1 MIRFFYNLLFPVALL
16 FFLPGI
22 LVKMVRRGN
31 YRHKFGQ
38 RFGFYDRAL
47 RDRLRGGDRTWI
59 HAVSVGEVMIAL
71 KLAEKLRE
79 LEPALRVVLTTTTTT
94 GFAIATKDSPEW
106 IEVLYNPLDFWPVM
120 QRAFHVIHPQRVI
133 LVEAEV
139 WPNLA
144 AEAYRRSLPL
154 ALVNARL
161 STRSERRFRKF
172 RFAIA
177 PTFRLLDLVCVQES
191 EDVPRWEALGVD
203 LERIEVV
210 GSIKFDR
217 PQARP
222 DPEMPREV
230 LARCEIDPERPI
242 FFAGSTHAGEERIAA
257 EIFLNLRSEFPD
269 LFLIIAPRHFERT
282 VEIQRMLES
291 LGLRVAL
298 RTDASMTSSRMT
310 KPDCFILN
318 AMGELQHWYA
328 VGTVV
333 FVGKTL
339 TAHGGQNPV
348 EPIAAGCPV
357 IFGPNMGNFATL
369 ARSLVERGGAIQVAN
384 ETELRESVARLLRD
398 EPTRRRLVE
407 NARDVLRRH
416 DGATLRTAEFVT
428 SLRSRARAGRGAY
441 EFRK

>member
-1 MIRFFYNLLFPVALL
+1 MIRFLYNLLFPVALL

-22 LVKMVRRGN
+22 FVKMVRRGN
-31 YRHKFGQ
+31 YRHNFGQ

-47 RDRLRGGDRTWI
+47 RDRLRAGDRTWI

-94 GFAIATKDSPEW
+94 GFAIAREDSPEW
-106 IEVLYNPLDFWPVM
+106 IDVLYNPLDFWPVM
-120 QRAFHVIHPQRVI
+120 RCAFHVIRPQRVI

-144 AEAYRRSLPL
+144 AEAHRRSLPL

-161 STRSERRFRKF
+161 SARSERRFRKF
-172 RFAIA
+172 RFAVA
-177 PTFRLLDLVCVQES
+177 PTFRLLDLVCVQEP
-191 EDVPRWEALGVD
+191 EDVARWEALGVD
-203 LERIEVV
+203 RERIEVV

-217 PQARP
+217 SQAPP
-222 DPEMPREV
+222 DPKIPREV
-230 LARCEIDPERPI
+230 LAHCKIDPAGPM
-242 FFAGSTHAGEERIAA
+242 FFAGSTHPGEERIVA
-257 EIFLNLRSEFPD
+257 EIFLSLRSEFPD

-282 VEIQRMLES
+282 AEIQRMLEA
-291 LGLRVAL
+291 LDLRVAL
-298 RTDASMTSSRMT
+298 RTDAAIPPSRVV

-318 AMGELQHWYA
+318 AMGELRHWYA

-348 EPIAAGCPV
+348 EPIAAGRPV
-357 IFGPNMGNFATL
+357 IFGPHMENFATL
-369 ARSLVERGGAIQVAN
+369 ARSLVQRGGAVQVAN
-384 ETELRESVARLLRD
+384 EAALRENVARLLRD
-398 EPTRRRLVE
+398 EPMRRRLVE
-407 NARDVLRRH
+407 NARNVLHRH
-416 DGATLRTAEFVT
+416 DGATLRTADLVT
-428 SLRSRARAGRGAY
+428 SLRSRTRAGRVA
-441 EFRK
+441 R

>member
-1 MIRFFYNLLFPVALL
+1 MIRFFYNLLFPIGLL

-22 LVKMVRRGN
+22 AVKMVRRGN

-47 RDRLRGGDRTWI
+47 RHRLRACDHVWI
-59 HAVSVGEVMIAL
+59 HAVSVGEVLIAL

-79 LEPALRVVLTTTTTT
+79 LDPAMRLVVTTTTTT

-120 QRAFHVIHPQRVI
+120 RCAFQVIRPRRVV

-144 AEAYRRSLPL
+144 AEAHRRSLPL

-161 STRSERRFRKF
+161 SSRSERRFRTF
-172 RFAIA
+172 RFAVA

-191 EDVPRWEALGVD
+191 EDVPRWEALGVER
-203 LERIEVV
+203 ERIEVV

-217 PQARP
+217 PLIPP
-222 DPEMPREV
+222 DPEIPREI
-230 LARCEIDPERPI
+230 LARCEIDPARPV
-242 FFAGSTHAGEERIAA
+242 FLAGSTHAGEERIAA
-257 EIFLNLRSEFPD
+257 EIFLSLRDEFPD

-282 VEIQRMLES
+282 PEIQRMLQP

-298 RTDASMTSSRMT
+298 RTDAAVRPSRVM
-310 KPDCFILN
+310 KPDCFVLN
-318 AMGELQHWYA
+318 AMGELRHWYA

-348 EPIAAGCPV
+348 EPIAAGRPV
-357 IFGPNMGNFATL
+357 IFGPNMENFAVL
-369 ARSLVERGGAIQVAN
+369 ARSLVRAGGAVQVAN
-384 ETELRESVARLLRD
+384 EVELHENIARLLRD
-398 EPTRRRLVE
+398 ESARRRLVK
-407 NARDVLRRH
+407 NARSVLRCH
-416 DGATLRTAEFVT
+416 DGATLRTAELVMNLH
-428 SLRSRARAGRGAY
+428 SPARGKRNS
-441 EFRK
+441 

>member
-1 MIRFFYNLLFPVALL
+1 MIRFFYNLLFPIALL
-16 FFLPGI
+16 VFLPGI

-47 RDRLRGGDRTWI
+47 RDRLRDGDRTWI

-79 LEPALRVVLTTTTTT
+79 LEPTLGVVLTTTTTT

-120 QRAFHVIHPQRVI
+120 RRAFEVIRPRRVI

-144 AEAYRRSLPL
+144 AEARSRSLPL

-161 STRSERRFRKF
+161 SPRSERRFRKF
-172 RFAIA
+172 RFAVA
-177 PTFRLLDLVCVQES
+177 PTFRLLDLICVQEP
-191 EDVPRWEALGVD
+191 EDVPRWQAIGVER
-203 LERIEVV
+203 ERIEVV

-217 PQARP
+217 PHAPP
-222 DPEMPREV
+222 DPKIPSEF
-230 LARCEIDPERPI
+230 LARYGIDPARPI
-242 FFAGSTHAGEERIAA
+242 FLAGSTHAGEERITA
-257 EIFLNLRSEFPD
+257 EIFLRLRAEFPD

-282 VEIQRMLES
+282 AEIQRMLES

-298 RTDASMTSSRMT
+298 RTDAAVKPSRDM

-348 EPIAAGCPV
+348 EPVAAGRPV
-357 IFGPNMGNFATL
+357 IFGPNMENFATL
-369 ARSLVERGGAIQVAN
+369 ARSLVQGGGAAQVAN
-384 ETELRESVARLLRD
+384 EAELQESAARLLRD
-398 EPTRRRLVE
+398 EPARRRLVE
-407 NARDVLRRH
+407 NARNVLRRH
-416 DGATLRTAEFVT
+416 DGATLRTADLVT
-428 SLRSRARAGRGAY
+428 RLRSSVHTDHIA
-441 EFRK
+441 

>member
-1 MIRFFYNLLFPVALL
+1 MIRFFYNLLFPIALL

-31 YRHKFGQ
+31 YRHNFGQ

-47 RDRLRGGDRTWI
+47 RDRLRAGDRTWI

-94 GFAIATKDSPEW
+94 GFAIAMKDSPEW

-120 QRAFHVIHPQRVI
+120 RRAFHVIHPQRVI

-144 AEAYRRSLPL
+144 AEAHRRLLPL
-154 ALVNARL
+154 ALINARL
-161 STRSERRFRKF
+161 SPRSERRFRRF
-172 RFAIA
+172 RFAVV
-177 PTFRLLDLVCVQES
+177 PTFRLLDLICVQEP

-203 LERIEVV
+203 RERIEVV

-217 PQARP
+217 HLAPP
-222 DPEMPREV
+222 DPEIPREV
-230 LARCEIDPERPI
+230 LARCGIDPARPI

-257 EIFLNLRSEFPD
+257 EIFLSLRSEFPD
-269 LFLIIAPRHFERT
+269 LFLILAPRHFERT
-282 VEIQRMLES
+282 AEIQRMLAS

-298 RTDASMTSSRMT
+298 RTDAAITSSPVT

-318 AMGELQHWYA
+318 AMGELRHWYA

-348 EPIAAGCPV
+348 EPIAAGRPV
-357 IFGPNMGNFATL
+357 IFGPNMENFATL
-369 ARSLVERGGAIQVAN
+369 ARSLVQRGGAVQVAN
-384 ETELRESVARLLRD
+384 EAELRENVARLLRD

-416 DGATLRTAEFVT
+416 DGATLRTADLVT
-428 SLRSRARAGRGAY
+428 SLRSRARAGRVA
-441 EFRK
+441 R